1 MENYNRYVY
10 GSVAP
15 KLPQEPQKRDAQEQV
30 PGKAMPRLSQSS
42 LPKLQMIFCVIF
54 MVAVSFIIL
63 YRYSAISELGNRM
76 GKLTAEYNSLRDE
89 NRMLKVEIEKSIN
102 LDNVKQ
108 IAETKLRM
116 HKPYSYQL
124 VLVDVPKSDY
134 NVVVNQSYIDE
145 ATRSVSILGKIVDT
159 VKAILP

>member
-1 MENYNRYVY
+1 VENYNRYVY

-15 KLPQEPQKRDAQEQV
+15 KLPPESERHDARKQA
-30 PGKAMPRLSQSS
+30 PKAAPRLSQPS
-42 LPKLQMIFCVIF
+42 LPKVQMIFCVIF

-63 YRYSAISELGNRM
+63 YRYSVISELSNRM
-76 GKLTAEYNSLRDE
+76 GVLTKEYNTLRDE

-102 LDNVKQ
+102 LNYVKE
-108 IAETKLRM
+108 IAETKLNM

-134 NVVVNQSYIDE
+134 NVVVNQSYIEE
-145 ATRSVSILGKIVDT
+145 ATKNASLLGKIMDT